1 MEQQGSLFWRFD
13 VSTFHLIGR
22 DLISDRITALFELIK
37 NCYDANAT
45 DVKVTFEHLQPG
57 DSVAS
62 SITVEDNGLGMS
74 FEDIRDKWMVIGTSS
89 KRRNPV
95 TPAPFYRQCVGEKGI
110 GRFAVDKLG
119 NTLRITTKKAGED
132 SRIIVDVNWDAY
144 QTPTQNENGSIRLFT
159 EIGNHYHYE
168 ASADLHSSGTKL
180 YIQHLRDTWVKE
192 DVIRLLKEAS
202 KIVSPFEED
211 ENHFRIRV
219 VAPDF
224 EIDNLASNYRIKVE
238 DLATMSGCIQARDGM
253 QEFLMFDE
261 QSGKMKVDNVEIKS
275 FGPVSMRFY
284 YFNSNARKKFRERYK
299 TLNLDIDGV
308 KIYRDGIIA
317 TPFAEREE
325 SSDKKRDILGIDK
338 RLWVDLF
345 NKVST
350 REIIGIVDITK
361 ENNPGIIDATNRQDF
376 TDTPEYRD
384 LKAFILC
391 QIHEFDR
398 YKVFQRKQ
406 KQNQSPQVQTIE
418 SISAP
423 FGDLNNILEYLE
435 QASPNTIPQVN
446 EIKGIIQRIEKSIQ
460 KAVQGQKDLEEEYE
474 RHESL
479 YLRSMSRKEDAI
491 LVTHAV
497 KTSTGKIIR
506 QANFFAECYPNSFFD
521 NYFMLY
527 ARQISQEMHL
537 LERVI
542 DEIFDYSKVNQ
553 PFVNVDIKFLL
564 NSLLSSYTSRFKEE
578 GIQLETLIDDKV
590 ILECNQ
596 LLIDDIV
603 QNITDNAIKAMSGVD
618 KKIYRCTVKVEEE
631 KLIMNFSDT
640 GCGIPKDK
648 RTWVFGIYNTTT
660 EEQGGGGVGLYIVKN
675 HVEMLRGRVSVI
687 DSEFAPVG
695 TTIHIELPFKK
706 E

>member
-45 DVKVTFEHLQPG
+45 EVKVTFEHLLPG
-57 DSVAS
+57 EEALSA
-62 SITVEDNGLGMS
+62 ITVEDNGLGMS

-95 TPAPFYRQCVGEKGI
+95 SPAPFHRQCVGEKGI

-119 NTLRITTKKAGED
+119 NALRITTKKAGDD
-132 SRIIVDVNWDAY
+132 SRIIVDVDWDAY
-144 QTPTQNENGSIRLFT
+144 QTPAQDANGPIRLFT

-168 ASADLHSSGTKL
+168 PVSDVHNSGTKL
-180 YIQHLRDTWVKE
+180 YIQHLRDAWTKE

-202 KIVSPFEED
+202 KIVSPFEES
-211 ENHFRIRV
+211 ESRFQIQV

-224 EIDNLASNYRIKVE
+224 KIDESASKYRTKVE
-238 DLATMSGCIQARDGM
+238 DLAKISGTITARNGK
-253 QEFLMFDE
+253 QEFLTFDE
-261 QSGKMKVDNVEIKS
+261 ESGEMKVDETELKS
-275 FGPVSMRFY
+275 FGPVSMRLY
-284 YFNSNARKKFRERYK
+284 YFDSNARKKFRERYK

-308 KIYRDGIIA
+308 KIYRDGIIT

-350 REIIGIVDITK
+350 REILGIVDITK
-361 ENNPGIIDATNRQDF
+361 EDNPKIIDATNRQDF
-376 TDTPEYRD
+376 TDTPEYRE
-384 LKAFILC
+384 LKDFILR
-391 QIHEFDR
+391 QIQEFDK

-406 KQNQSPQVQTIE
+406 KQNQSSQVQKIE

-423 FGDLNNILEYLE
+423 FGELNNILESLE
-435 QASPNTIPQVN
+435 QLYPEAIPQVN
-446 EIKGIIQRIEKSIQ
+446 ETKGIVQRIEKSIQ
-460 KAVQGQKDLEEEYE
+460 NAVQGQKDLEEEYE

-479 YLRSMSRKEDAI
+479 YLRIMSRKEDAI

-497 KTSTGKIIR
+497 KTSIGKIIR
-506 QANFFAECYPNSFFD
+506 QAVFFEDYYPNLDFEG
-521 NYFMLY
+521 YFKLY
-527 ARQISQEMHL
+527 AHQINQEMRL

-553 PFVNVDIKFLL
+553 PFVDVDIKYLI
-564 NSLLSSYTSRFKEE
+564 NSLLSSYSLRFEEE
-578 GIQLETLIDDKV
+578 GIQLETRIDDKV

-596 LLIDDIV
+596 LLIEDIV
-603 QNITDNAIKAMSGVD
+603 MNITDNAIKAMASAE

-631 KLIMNFSDT
+631 KLVMDFSDT

-660 EEQGGGGVGLYIVKN
+660 EDQGGGGVGLYIVKN
-675 HVEMLRGRVSVI
+675 RVEMLRGRVSVI
-687 DSEFAPVG
+687 DSEFAPLG
-695 TTIHIELPFKK
+695 TTLHIELPLKK
-706 E
+706 